1 MREEARNG
9 KAHRHRTPLD
19 PRSVR
24 VLVRGAG
31 DLATGVGWR
40 LARSGFPVIMTEID
54 RPTVLRRSVAFA
66 EAIYEGETIVEG
78 IRARR
83 VPVAAIEAVLSAG
96 EIPILVDPEL
106 ATLSH
111 LSPSILIDGR
121 MRKGRLDTRP
131 TRRED
136 AHFVVGLGPGFQAGK
151 NVHAVVETQR
161 GHHLGR
167 VLYRGSASPDT
178 GKPGV
183 IAGESERRVLRA
195 GQDGIF
201 RTDRRI
207 GTAVQAGE
215 VIGHVDGM
223 PVRAQISGIVRGLL
237 HTGLPVRRRMKLGD
251 IDPRGESAYCFTI
264 SDKSLAV
271 AGGVLE
277 ALLHF
282 LFGKGPVLPPT
293 PPRPSPSE

>member
-1 MREEARNG
+1 MRGEAPRG
-9 KAHRHRTPLD
+9 ETQRPRTAPD

-24 VLVRGAG
+24 ILIRGGG

-40 LARSGFPVIMTEID
+40 LARCGFSVVMTEIE

-83 VPVAAIEAVLSAG
+83 IPPAAIEAVLSTG

-106 ATLSH
+106 ATLPR
-111 LSPSILIDGR
+111 LSPRILIDAR
-121 MRKGRLDTRP
+121 MLKGRLDDRP
-131 TRRED
+131 TRLED
-136 AHFVVGLGPGFQAGK
+136 APFVVGLGPGFDAGTD
-151 NVHAVVETQR
+151 VHVVVETQR

-167 VLYRGSASPDT
+167 VLYHGSASPDT
-178 GKPGV
+178 GRPGV

-195 GQDGIF
+195 GRDGIF

-207 GTAVQAGE
+207 GTTVQAGE
-215 VIGHVDGM
+215 VIGDVEGM

-251 IDPRGESAYCFTI
+251 IDPRGDPAYCFTI

-277 ALLHF
+277 AVLHS
-282 LFGKGPVLPPT
+282 LFGERSPALPT
-293 PPRPSPSE
+293 PPRPFPSE